1 MTTKNRQ
8 KSNAKQIKKYMIGLS
23 HVDLDKY
30 AECVSSV
37 GYVSQS
43 VRKVKVMS
51 KQYFHDGQLL
61 KYEPV

>member
-1 MTTKNRQ
+1 
-8 KSNAKQIKKYMIGLS
+8 MIGLS